1 MKIPSVLRNVSARFA
16 KKPMF
21 NQPVHTEKRHHV
33 TRIIYALLLSLL
45 VIIAASI
52 IGLNIVTVNFTEDN
66 RDTGFEFETDNP
78 NEAVILA
85 ALPRM
90 LYTAPAK
97 LALIAGVIS
106 VFVGAT
112 HLAFVF
118 TDWKLGKKV
127 GSHPTQSSPS
137 TLVTRPQTQAYAFR
151 RNMMFLHF
159 GNTIL
164 ILFALIS
171 TLVAHKSSSHVN
183 VRYVTN
189 KADRSSAAE
198 GLRYNIGTFDLE
210 TWSCEWKSIP
220 GAEMVW
226 MDYGAQC
233 SIEVAGRSL
242 MCLFLVVTTALA
254 GLSIRGMI
262 GRRDASG
269 ERIKTEQ
276 VELEMGK
283 MNAV

>member
-52 IGLNIVTVNFTEDN
+52 IGLNVVTVNFTEDN

-118 TDWKLGKKV
+118 TDWKLGKK
-127 GSHPTQSSPS
+127 
-137 TLVTRPQTQAYAFR
+137 TQAYAFR

-210 TWSCEWKSIP
+210 TWSCEWMSIP

>member
-1 MKIPSVLRNVSARFA
+1 MKKPELKMPSVLGKVSAKFV

-21 NQPVHTEKRHHV
+21 NQPVHTEKRYHV
-33 TRIIYALLLSLL
+33 TRMVYAVLLSLL
-45 VIIAASI
+45 VLIAAST
-52 IGLNIVTVNFTEDN
+52 IGLNAVTVNFIEDN
-66 RDTGFEFETDNP
+66 RDTGFEFETEDP
-78 NEAVILA
+78 NDAVILA

-97 LALIAGVIS
+97 LALVAGAIS
-106 VFVGAT
+106 IFVGAT
-112 HLAFVF
+112 HLAFVI
-118 TDWKLGKKV
+118 TDWKVGKK
-127 GSHPTQSSPS
+127 
-137 TLVTRPQTQAYAFR
+137 TQAYAFR

-183 VRYVTN
+183 VRYVTS
-189 KADRSSAAE
+189 KADRPSAAD

-233 SIEVAGRSL
+233 SVEVAGRSI

-254 GLSIRGMI
+254 GLSIWGMI

-283 MNAV
+283 MNAI